1 MVAGLGDTGAEA
13 CHAGLVWC
21 RSPSNIGV
29 LPKSLQVT
37 WPLVG
42 HGVAM
47 APFGSSHTVLDG
59 NSTPDSPKGATM
71 PRHRFIISAL
81 LAAALLAAGCGGDD
95 AAEEPEDA
103 AQETDSVSEVTTDAD
118 QPDAPVR
125 DSTDQPDAGAEPES
139 EPQPVLVRLG
149 DRFGW
154 CADIQRTWDWL
165 AEIQGQVDAEEAA
178 LRDAQEALEAA
189 ADELD
194 RAEALQVFESA
205 DRRVADLTPILVDA
219 NDDVVKPVQP
229 GWRSREDTEVIAVER
244 ARDAFLAATDPALV
258 ELLAAAYS
266 DASLNEEPTEPADDA
281 LEEPETAG
289 EALSPEELL
298 SELEQLRD
306 EVQELWRE
314 SIRPYSAVQ
323 NAPASIH
330 AAQNP
335 TDAMDAYEWLLED
348 ASALDEIRLAAWMAN
363 TTAGDLYQA
372 YRYGVGETYDAGE
385 ISLDQYHRLVDGANA
400 TRQAIGNTHIPD
412 TRDPRRLGRA
422 AVEEATNA
430 FVLADTAWG
439 AFQVS
444 LSESCQ
450 P

>member
-1 MVAGLGDTGAEA
+1 
-13 CHAGLVWC
+13 
-21 RSPSNIGV
+21 
-29 LPKSLQVT
+29 
-37 WPLVG
+37 
-42 HGVAM
+42 
-47 APFGSSHTVLDG
+47 
-59 NSTPDSPKGATM
+59 M

>member
-1 MVAGLGDTGAEA
+1 MVDAPQPPTFVDTA
-13 CHAGLVWC
+13 
-21 RSPSNIGV
+21 
-29 LPKSLQVT
+29 
-37 WPLVG
+37 
-42 HGVAM
+42 
-47 APFGSSHTVLDG
+47 
-59 NSTPDSPKGATM
+59 
-71 PRHRFIISAL
+71 
-81 LAAALLAAGCGGDD
+81 LAAGCGGDD

-244 ARDAFLAATDPALV
+244 ARDAFLATTDPALV
-258 ELLAAAYS
+258 ELLAAA
-266 DASLNEEPTEPADDA
+266 
-281 LEEPETAG
+281 
-289 EALSPEELL
+289 
-298 SELEQLRD
+298 
-306 EVQELWRE
+306 
-314 SIRPYSAVQ
+314 
-323 NAPASIH
+323 
-330 AAQNP
+330 
-335 TDAMDAYEWLLED
+335 
-348 ASALDEIRLAAWMAN
+348 
-363 TTAGDLYQA
+363 
-372 YRYGVGETYDAGE
+372 
-385 ISLDQYHRLVDGANA
+385 
-400 TRQAIGNTHIPD
+400 
-412 TRDPRRLGRA
+412 
-422 AVEEATNA
+422 
-430 FVLADTAWG
+430 
-439 AFQVS
+439 
-444 LSESCQ
+444 
-450 P
+450 